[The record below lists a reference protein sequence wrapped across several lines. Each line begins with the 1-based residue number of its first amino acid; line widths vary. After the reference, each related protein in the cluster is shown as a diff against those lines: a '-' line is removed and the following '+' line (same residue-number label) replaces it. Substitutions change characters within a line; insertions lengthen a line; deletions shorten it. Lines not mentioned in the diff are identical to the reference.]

1 MTTKVTNIEIQIDL
15 NLARTENFLMR
26 LRYIAEFTN
35 SIVEWLNKLKI
46 SFTEVDIE
54 QSPEGA
60 ALVESL
66 NNGNQMVPT
75 LVFSDGTS
83 MTNPSAMAVK
93 EKLSA
98 L

>member
-1 MTTKVTNIEIQIDL
+1 MTFTLYSTSWCGPCKRLKRQ
-15 NLARTENFLMR
+15 LAELGITFQ
-26 LRYIAEFTN
+26 
-35 SIVEWLNKLKI
+35 
-46 SFTEVDIE
+46 EVDIE
-54 QSPEGA
+54 QSPQGA
-60 ALVESL
+60 ALVESI

-93 EKLSA
+93 EKISA

>member
-1 MTTKVTNIEIQIDL
+1 M
-15 NLARTENFLMR
+15 
-26 LRYIAEFTN
+26 
-35 SIVEWLNKLKI
+35 
-46 SFTEVDIE
+46 SFKEVDIE
-54 QSPEGA
+54 QSPEAA

-83 MTNPSAMAVK
+83 LTNPSAMAVK
-93 EKLSA
+93 EKLSV

>member
-1 MTTKVTNIEIQIDL
+1 MTFTLYSTSWCGPCKRLKRQ
-15 NLARTENFLMR
+15 LAELGITFQ
-26 LRYIAEFTN
+26 
-35 SIVEWLNKLKI
+35 
-46 SFTEVDIE
+46 EVDIE
-54 QSPEGA
+54 QSPQGA

-83 MTNPSAMAVK
+83 LTNPSAMAVK

>member
-1 MTTKVTNIEIQIDL
+1 M
-15 NLARTENFLMR
+15 
-26 LRYIAEFTN
+26 
-35 SIVEWLNKLKI
+35 
-46 SFTEVDIE
+46 SFTIYSTSWCGPCKRLKRQLAELNITYQEIDIE
-54 QSPEGA
+54 QSPEAA

-83 MTNPSAMAVK
+83 RTNPSAIAVK
-93 EKLSA
+93 EKLST

>member
-1 MTTKVTNIEIQIDL
+1 MSIWFDPKHYYQHMTFTLYSTSWCGPCKRLKGQQAELEI
-15 NLARTENFLMR
+15 T
-26 LRYIAEFTN
+26 
-35 SIVEWLNKLKI
+35 
-46 SFTEVDIE
+46 FTEVDIE
-54 QSPEGA
+54 QSPEAA

-83 MTNPSAMAVK
+83 LTNPSAMAVK
-93 EKLSA
+93 EKLAA

>member
-1 MTTKVTNIEIQIDL
+1 M
-15 NLARTENFLMR
+15 
-26 LRYIAEFTN
+26 
-35 SIVEWLNKLKI
+35 
-46 SFTEVDIE
+46 SFTIYSTSWCGPCKRLKRQLAELNITYQEIDIE
-54 QSPEGA
+54 QSPEAA

-83 MTNPSAMAVK
+83 MTNPSAIQVK
-93 EKLSA
+93 EKLRT

>member
-1 MTTKVTNIEIQIDL
+1 V
-15 NLARTENFLMR
+15 
-26 LRYIAEFTN
+26 
-35 SIVEWLNKLKI
+35 
-46 SFTEVDIE
+46 
-54 QSPEGA
+54 
-60 ALVESL
+60 VESL

>member
-1 MTTKVTNIEIQIDL
+1 MTFTFYSTPWCGPCKRLKRQLAELEI
-15 NLARTENFLMR
+15 TF
-26 LRYIAEFTN
+26 
-35 SIVEWLNKLKI
+35 K
-46 SFTEVDIE
+46 EVDIE
-54 QSPEGA
+54 QSPEAA

-83 MTNPSAMAVK
+83 LTNPSAMAVK
-93 EKLSA
+93 EKLGT

>member
-1 MTTKVTNIEIQIDL
+1 MTFTLYSTSWCGPCKRLKRQ
-15 NLARTENFLMR
+15 LAELGITFQ
-26 LRYIAEFTN
+26 
-35 SIVEWLNKLKI
+35 
-46 SFTEVDIE
+46 EVDIE
-54 QSPEGA
+54 QSPQGA

-93 EKLSA
+93 EKLST

>member
-1 MTTKVTNIEIQIDL
+1 M
-15 NLARTENFLMR
+15 
-26 LRYIAEFTN
+26 
-35 SIVEWLNKLKI
+35 
-46 SFTEVDIE
+46 SFTIYSTSWCGPCKRLKRQLAELNITFQEIDIE
-54 QSPEGA
+54 QSPEAA

-83 MTNPSAMAVK
+83 MTNPSAIAVK
-93 EKLSA
+93 EKLST

>member
-1 MTTKVTNIEIQIDL
+1 MSRIDAK
-15 NLARTENFLMR
+15 LAELG
-26 LRYIAEFTN
+26 
-35 SIVEWLNKLKI
+35 I
-46 SFTEVDIE
+46 SFQEVDIE
-54 QSPEGA
+54 QSPEAA

-93 EKLSA
+93 EKLGA

>member
-1 MTTKVTNIEIQIDL
+1 MTFTFYSTSWCGPCKRLKGQLAELEI
-15 NLARTENFLMR
+15 TFE
-26 LRYIAEFTN
+26 
-35 SIVEWLNKLKI
+35 
-46 SFTEVDIE
+46 EVDIE
-54 QSPEGA
+54 QSPQGA

-93 EKLSA
+93 EKLST

>member
-1 MTTKVTNIEIQIDL
+1 MARPAESVVDGSKASPKDL
-15 NLARTENFLMR
+15 PGVDR
-26 LRYIAEFTN
+26 LLRE
-35 SIVEWLNKLKI
+35 
-46 SFTEVDIE
+46 
-54 QSPEGA
+54 PEAA

-93 EKLSA
+93 EKLST

>member
-1 MTTKVTNIEIQIDL
+1 MTFTLYSTSWCGPCK
-15 NLARTENFLMR
+15 R
-26 LRYIAEFTN
+26 LKRQL
-35 SIVEWLNKLKI
+35 VELGI
-46 SFTEVDIE
+46 TFQEVDIE
-54 QSPEGA
+54 LSPDAA

-83 MTNPSAMAVK
+83 MTNPSAMAVN
-93 EKLSA
+93 EKLGA

>member
-1 MTTKVTNIEIQIDL
+1 M
-15 NLARTENFLMR
+15 
-26 LRYIAEFTN
+26 
-35 SIVEWLNKLKI
+35 
-46 SFTEVDIE
+46 SFTIYSTSWCGPCKRLKRQLAELSITYQEIDIE
-54 QSPEGA
+54 QSPEAA

-83 MTNPSAMAVK
+83 MTNPSAIQVK
-93 EKLSA
+93 EKLST